1 MSTQNISVLGSV
13 KAAWTFVSSN
23 IEQLLLAALPY
34 TAFTVGIAILVQVN
48 SEDVLGATGAVI
60 GLMFSIGAVVSGL
73 AFYAAVLRLSV
84 NKSNDGW
91 LGLKFGAEER
101 RILFVTLL
109 IFGLAILTAS
119 LIAMFIGPLY
129 LSVADAA
136 MQSAGLDPEALEVDA
151 VQALNYLKPA
161 DWAVM
166 IGAALIGL
174 ALMIWLLARLLIAFP
189 ATIAEDKIRVLSV
202 WGLSTGQTARLAIAL
217 ALALGPL
224 LVVEVAVYETLAA
237 VFDTRFLYVAFNVG
251 PEQVVD
257 PRSSTFQEMVRLV
270 SLFAFINVP
279 IVFGLYADHYRAL
292 NSPGT
297 GH

>member
-13 KAAWTFVSSN
+13 TAAWTFVRSN

-136 MQSAGLDPEALEVDA
+136 MQSAGLGPEALEVDA

>member
-1 MSTQNISVLGSV
+1 MSNQNISILGSV
-13 KAAWTFVSSN
+13 KAAWAFTRAN
-23 IEQLLLAALPY
+23 IQTLLLAALPY
-34 TAFTVGIAILVQVN
+34 TGFTLGIAVLVQIN
-48 SEDVLGATGAVI
+48 SDDVMGATGAVL

-73 AFYAAVLRLSV
+73 AFYAAVIRLSV
-84 NKSNDGW
+84 SKSNDGW

-101 RILFVTLL
+101 RVLFVTLL

-136 MQSAGLDPEALEVDA
+136 MQSVGVNPEAADIDA
-151 VQALNYLKPA
+151 VQALSYLKAA
-161 DWAVM
+161 DWAVLM
-166 IGAALIGL
+166 GAALIGL
-174 ALMIWLLARLLIAFP
+174 ALMVWLLARLLMAFP
-189 ATIAEDKIRVLSV
+189 ATIAEGKIRVLSV
-202 WGLSTGQTARLAIAL
+202 WGLSNGHSARLALAL

-224 LVVEVAVYETLAA
+224 LLVEIAAYEALAA
-237 VFDTRFLYVAFNVG
+237 LFDTRFLYVAFNVG

-279 IVFGLYADHYRAL
+279 VVFGLYADHYRVL
-292 NSPGT
+292 NSSET
-297 GH
+297 GN